1 MPVARAT
8 RSHSAVAAAAVAL
21 AIAVAGPAGS
31 QAPPPLPCK
40 SRAVGKPWHG
50 RLVCGVQ
57 LPADSSTFV
66 TWDFPL
72 GRSPNDG
79 WRRWGTQ
86 ELVTTVDA
94 IAADYQTRFGPGTRL
109 VVGDLSRPRGGS
121 FGERFGG
128 VGHASHQNGRD
139 VDIFYPR
146 RDGLERPADRP
157 GQVDRLRAQWLVDRA
172 ARDAQYVFVGR
183 REGLRRRFKRVQYLP
198 LYHEDHLHLRI
209 PQPPPP
215 PPTPP
220 EPAPELV
227 PVP

>member
-8 RSHSAVAAAAVAL
+8 RSGASVLVAVAL
-21 AIAVAGPAGS
+21 AFAGAPSAGA
-31 QAPPPLPCK
+31 QAPPPVPCK

-57 LPADSSTFV
+57 VPAESLTFV

-72 GRSPNDG
+72 GHAPNDG
-79 WRRWGTQ
+79 WRRWGTE
-86 ELVTTVDA
+86 ELVATVEA
-94 IAADYQTRFGPGTRL
+94 IAADYQTRFGPGVRL

-121 FGERFGG
+121 FGEKFGG

-146 RDGLERPADRP
+146 RDGLERPPGRP
-157 GQVDRLRAQWLVDRA
+157 GEVDRLRAQWLVDRA
-172 ARDAQYVFVGR
+172 ARDAQYVFIGSHV
-183 REGLRRRFKRVQYLP
+183 GLRRPFKRVQYLP

-209 PQPPPP
+209 P
-215 PPTPP
+215 
-220 EPAPELV
+220 
-227 PVP
+227 